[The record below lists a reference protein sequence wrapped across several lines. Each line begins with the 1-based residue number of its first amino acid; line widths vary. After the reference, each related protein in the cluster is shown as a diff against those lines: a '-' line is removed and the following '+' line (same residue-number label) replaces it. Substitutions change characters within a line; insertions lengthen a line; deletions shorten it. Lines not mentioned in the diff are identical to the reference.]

1 MQLATVR
8 VKILLFDCLLVFT
21 VTRFHCTQN
30 NSCAFKVLI
39 LFCCLQTTFQFQE
52 WDSRRPH
59 NTNPSLDFLAPEYIL
74 TKSCSEKSDIFSF
87 GMLCYGVYN
96 GGRALCSSLN
106 NLLSFKQNVETVRVC
121 VCVCVCVRERER
133 VCVCVCVHACV

>member
-1 MQLATVR
+1 MNTYIMPFKTLNQLHTNKCVH
-8 VKILLFDCLLVFT
+8 CLCEVGLHTHSACIWVAWKDLKFSFCSI
-21 VTRFHCTQN
+21 FHCRP
-30 NSCAFKVLI
+30 
-39 LFCCLQTTFQFQE
+39 QTMFQFQE

-87 GMLCYGVYN
+87 GMLCYAVYS

-121 VCVCVCVRERER
+121 VCVCVCV
-133 VCVCVCVHACV
+133 